1 MVRINL
7 NKAKEIAHERRR
19 IAREKEMKP
28 FDDVIAKQIPG
39 RDSADAENQRKILRV
54 KYDRIQEEIDIAID
68 ITSLKEVTSQ
78 FMPLL

>member
-1 MVRINL
+1 VVRINL

-28 FDDVIAKQIPG
+28 FDNIIAKQIPG
-39 RDSADAENQRKILRV
+39 QDSVNAENQRKILRI
-54 KYDRIQEEIDIAID
+54 KYDRIQEEIDNAID
-68 ITSLKEVTSQ
+68 IASLKEVTSQ